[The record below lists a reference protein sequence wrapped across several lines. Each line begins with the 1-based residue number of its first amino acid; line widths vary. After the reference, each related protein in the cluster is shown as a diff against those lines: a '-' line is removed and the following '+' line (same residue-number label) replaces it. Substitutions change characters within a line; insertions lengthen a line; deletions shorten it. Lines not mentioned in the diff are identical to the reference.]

1 MTGSRDKFDDDSDL
15 DQLAHDLDLDMDA
28 PLGAS
33 FAAALRG
40 KDDKTVSFEEA
51 DFGLD
56 DDGFMTPPPRPAQ
69 PAQPA
74 PAVLPPSPSLS
85 RLKTS
90 SRMKARISIRRLR

>member
-40 KDDKTVSFEEA
+40 KDDKGASFEEA

-56 DDGFMTPPPRPAQ
+56 DDGFMTPPPRAAQ
-69 PAQPA
+69 PPPRAGPA
-74 PAVLPPSPSLS
+74 
-85 RLKTS
+85 
-90 SRMKARISIRRLR
+90 RRTHLCL

>member
-28 PLGAS
+28 PIGAT

-40 KDDKTVSFEEA
+40 QDEKGSVFEEA

-56 DDGFMTPPPRPAQ
+56 DDGFMTPP
-69 PAQPA
+69 
-74 PAVLPPSPSLS
+74 S
-85 RLKTS
+85 RLHETAPWRAVARGGPI
-90 SRMKARISIRRLR
+90 SRWRS

>member
-40 KDDKTVSFEEA
+40 KDDK
-51 DFGLD
+51 
-56 DDGFMTPPPRPAQ
+56 PAF
-69 PAQPA
+69 
-74 PAVLPPSPSLS
+74 
-85 RLKTS
+85 RLK
-90 SRMKARISIRRLR
+90 KPISASTTMAS